1 MSSIDDQVLALAGI
15 FQAAYLVAKIARTG
29 IHPQDCFE
37 SSINSLFVFDADS
50 TSGIYQGSENLMVGL
65 RVCSE
70 VLERRGLSGISGEY
84 FDIFRYG
91 LNLLQLERKLTRY
104 PAMMDHI
111 GERLQEMSSRT
122 EHFSPTDPQVIAN
135 IAGLYHETVST
146 LARRIQV
153 RGETRFL
160 QNEVNVNKVRAL
172 LMSGIRSSV
181 LWHQLGGRR
190 WHLLLISKRLRSA
203 ISRQMSLIQLNQ

>member
-15 FQAAYLVAKIARTG
+15 FQAAYLVAKIAKTG
-29 IHPQDCFE
+29 IHPQDCFA

-50 TSGIYQGSENLMVGL
+50 TSGIYQGSANLTVGL
-65 RVCSE
+65 RVCSQ
-70 VLERRGLSGISGEY
+70 VLERKGLSDISREY

-91 LNLLQLERKLTRY
+91 LNLLQLERKLSKY

-111 GERLQEMSSRT
+111 GERLKDITMRT
-122 EHFSPTDPQVIAN
+122 DHFSPTHSQVIAD
-135 IAGLYHETVST
+135 IALLYHETVST

-172 LMSGIRSSV
+172 LLSGIRSSV

-190 WHLLLISKRLRSA
+190 WHLLFFRNRLRSA
-203 ISRQMSLIQLNQ
+203 ISHQMNLIQAD